1 MRARRHINFYIQH
14 VTAYQPP
21 WRMNENV
28 VANRVALWVQ
38 ALQNT
43 QRASVHMTG
52 YGAASFK
59 AVIQVKF
66 GVPGHD
72 KSLSGHGSVFASI
85 LAIG

>member
-1 MRARRHINFYIQH
+1 MRARRHINVYIQY
-14 VTAYQPP
+14 VTAYQSA
-21 WRMNENV
+21 WWVYQYV
-28 VANRVALWVQ
+28 VANQVALWVQ

-43 QRASVHMTG
+43 QRAGVHVAG

-72 KSLSGHGSVFASI
+72 KSLSGHGSVFAGI